1 MAATLVNINRAV
13 TCKVKVL
20 NPFSTSV
27 TLRHHA
33 EIGEAERIDCC
44 TGVIAN
50 EENKGERDNIT
61 TVRRVQLMTV
71 EKDSRIS
78 DLPVANAKDVPHT

>member
-1 MAATLVNINRAV
+1 MIKDRKFMYYKDKEENFIIEPTEGFVQRYPLVMAATLVNINRAV

-44 TGVIAN
+44 TG
-50 EENKGERDNIT
+50 
-61 TVRRVQLMTV
+61 L
-71 EKDSRIS
+71 
-78 DLPVANAKDVPHT
+78 

>member
-1 MAATLVNINRAV
+1 MAATFVNINRAV

-20 NPFSTSV
+20 NPFSMSV
-27 TLRHHA
+27 TLRHNS

-50 EENKGERDNIT
+50 EENEGERDNIT
-61 TVRRVQLMTV
+61 TVRRVQLQAA
-71 EKDSRIS
+71 EKDSRIT
-78 DLPVANAKDVPHT
+78 D